1 MLLITFPRCKD
12 LVAVAMSV
20 FFRVAQA
27 LFLHLLL
34 FVVVIIY
41 IASHYIDTRVRK
53 KTVVQWGNRRR
64 KCTG

>member
-1 MLLITFPRCKD
+1 
-12 LVAVAMSV
+12 MSV

-41 IASHYIDTRVRK
+41 IVRRYIDTRFRK
-53 KTVVQWGNRRR
+53 KQLYNGVQGGENVQAR
-64 KCTG
+64 